1 MSVLNKLATALN
13 RRDEVPNQELA
24 KAIVRTSDKR
34 AVKEL
39 VENLVHKDKNIQ
51 SDCIK
56 VLYEIGALEPA
67 LIAPYY
73 REFGKLLDSKNNRL
87 VWGAMTALDS
97 IAAQEPKGVYGL
109 LAKVLNVADGGSV
122 ITRDHAVGILV
133 KLGTLKQYADECV
146 PLLIEQL
153 MSCPNNQFPMYAEM
167 SLALVSDKNKAALQK
182 IMTRRL
188 DGLEKESRKKRVAK
202 VLTRLTKKT
211 A

>member
-1 MSVLNKLATALN
+1 MTTLDKLATALN

-24 KAIVRTSDKR
+24 KEIVRTNDKR

-39 VENLVHKDKNIQ
+39 VENLAHKDKNIQ

-56 VLYEIGALEPA
+56 VLYEIGERKPA
-67 LIAPYY
+67 LIVPHY

-97 IAAQEPKGVYGL
+97 IAAQEPKGLYGL
-109 LAKVLNVADGGSV
+109 LPKVLAVADSGSV

-146 PLLIEQL
+146 PLLVEQL
-153 MSCPNNQFPMYAEM
+153 LTCPNNQLPMYAEM
-167 SLALVSDKNKAALQK
+167 SLALVNDKNKTALQK
-182 IMTRRL
+182 VMAHRL
-188 DGLEKESRKKRVAK
+188 NGLEKESQKKRVAK
-202 VLTRLTKKT
+202 VLARLTKKP